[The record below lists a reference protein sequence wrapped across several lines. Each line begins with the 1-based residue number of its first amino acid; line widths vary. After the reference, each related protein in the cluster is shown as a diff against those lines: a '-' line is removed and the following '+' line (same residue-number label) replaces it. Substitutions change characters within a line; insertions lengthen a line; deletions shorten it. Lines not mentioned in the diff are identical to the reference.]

1 LDVFQA
7 MASDG
12 GTPLTTLKVDGGM
25 SANGW
30 LRQFLADVLEARVE
44 RPRNLESSAIG
55 AAFLAGLS
63 CGVWSGLDDLLR
75 NAATSRGSAGA
86 LSSRRLN

>member
-12 GTPLTTLKVDGGM
+12 GTPLTTLKVNGGM

-30 LRQFLADVLEARVE
+30 LCQFLADMLEARVE
-44 RPRNLESSAIG
+44 RP
-55 AAFLAGLS
+55 
-63 CGVWSGLDDLLR
+63 R